1 MPTLEDYIEMRRELH
16 GSTISFVIA
25 ELLEIFEIPELQGAG
40 AENLE
45 NLKRSAFDIIAW
57 SMVKYTLPSYVYMGI
72 F

>member
-25 ELLEIFEIPELQGAG
+25 ELLEIFEIPELQGTG

-45 NLKRSAFDIIAW
+45 NLKRSAFDIMAW